1 MFKNKKEI
9 FSFRKYKAYG
19 LASAVIASMFL
30 MQGVVSAD
38 VVTTPDGT
46 KTTLSNDKASVTV
59 DSNHFKDSNDKT
71 AKELYDAKEYEADK
85 VTTGK
90 DTVSDESKTVVSYE
104 TEDGTKLKEDVTKTA
119 TEEKELNY
127 KIEGPSGKEYTG
139 TSTPTSN
146 VNADL
151 EKQDTIEKDGEKY
164 KYVRTETTKGN
175 ETVLTDTHFNDVET
189 KASVEGM
196 HNEDGSIKYD
206 KIKNGS
212 RVWVLEEKEDGTYGN
227 YALIENAQ
235 GLSDEKIQE
244 AAKTATTKFSKSEV
258 EKLGGIKETDSI
270 VVYETNT
277 YAARKQETNHFGK
290 DFYYANTANESLFR
304 KDTIDKIF
312 EAGLEGLE
320 KRGDSYF
327 YKGVE
332 VPTIENFKTI
342 PMPDPDNNNK
352 IMTYDTDTNNKY
364 YTTEPEGYTVPTTYY
379 NVINDFFIKNP
390 ESEIFKNKAN
400 DVFWG
405 TNSGELSNSEE
416 IYSRIAFVTDILN
429 KSLKDKYNIDT
440 DTQDFK
446 NKTLESKTNNDRPV
460 FEKKY
465 SFKKTNLH
473 DNVKSWEETFDS
485 LLDKKLWIREISTS
499 YSVENVRKVRNLI
512 KAYQNLYGQ
521 PTSDVFNNKNDSD
534 VTINEY
540 AEAIYDNITSTY
552 IETFKDQF
560 TEEGAKA
567 LKNKFGNSPILKIGD
582 RVGYGLD
589 SSQEDMTVQAASE
602 LYRNSPGIIT
612 ENTEAFTYHDVI
624 TPLRAYR
631 LTADNNVVRHV
642 YEQVK
647 RGSVVATYSDED
659 GNKLADDVDVKTNE
673 YEGEDY
679 TTSAKEIR
687 PIYNY
692 ETVNGLTKTTTT
704 TYELIKTPDN
714 ANGKVV
720 AETTTVVPY
729 VYRKVVTVDIK
740 GSVIA
745 TYKDEE
751 GNILASEEKVITNQN
766 AGTYYAAASKPI
778 QAATSSKETEH
789 GRKVTVITYE
799 LIKTP
804 DNETGEVV
812 GGETLVVPYVYRK
825 VVTVKSDGGVVATH
839 KDTEGNDLAPKE
851 VIKSHAPNGEAYT
864 TSAKE
869 IPSKVVTDKT
879 PEGFTRT
886 TTTTYTLVENPADKD
901 GNVVGGDTITVPY
914 VYKPTTDIKI
924 NGSVIATY
932 TTEDGEKLADNE
944 SVKTDAPEREA
955 YTATAKE
962 FESKTETSDVNGL
975 TKTTVTRYELIEN
988 PANKD
993 GNVMG
998 NQTITVPYVYRKVVT
1013 ETINGSVIATYKD
1026 TEGNELAPQETVKT
1040 NEPSGTAYTTSS
1052 KEIPEKV
1059 ETDQTVK
1066 GLTRVTTTRYELVEN
1081 PSNKDGNVVG
1091 GETIT
1096 VPYVYKPV
1104 KTVQVNG
1111 SVIATYKTED
1121 GEKLADDVAVKTDAP
1136 SGEAYT
1142 TERKT
1147 FDSVTKEEDV
1157 NGFTRL
1163 TTTRYE
1169 LIETPTNADGSVEAD
1184 QITYVPYVYRKVVTV
1199 EIDGSV
1205 VATHKDTEGNE
1216 LSPQET
1222 IKSHTPDGDAY
1233 TTTAKSFDPVITTDT
1248 VDGLTR
1254 TTTTTY
1260 ELVETPT
1267 NANGNVKG
1275 GETIT
1280 VPYVYKKVVK
1290 QDTNGSVIVTHHDE
1304 NGVQLAQ
1311 DEKIKDNVKA
1321 GEPYT
1326 SSPKQFDSSVTTNHV
1341 NGLTQTTYAHYELS
1355 RIPSNDQGEV
1365 EGGKTTI
1372 VPYIYR
1378 RVERIVTNGS
1388 VVATYKDTEGNEL
1401 APQVNVKTDVEPGQ
1415 AYDTEVKTF
1424 ATESISESKPTDD
1437 VVKVTVTEYR
1447 LVKTPENKSG
1457 EVKDGQTIVV
1467 PYVYEKV
1474 VSVHYEKK
1482 DKPKQEFEI
1491 PKDAPKLEK
1500 DEYKLTRFML
1510 EDRQTEIKSYV
1521 EGFVE
1526 PLKTI
1531 GNYVY
1536 TGATDSNDSGDVIT
1550 HIYKLVEPKVPD
1562 TSELPNDAPIHDKP
1576 EFNGGV
1582 IPNDAPIHDKPEF
1595 NGGVIPNDAPIH
1607 DKPEFNGGIVPND
1620 PPVHEKPEFNGGV
1633 IPNESPIHD
1642 KPELKIPEQPVE
1654 TPVVPE
1660 TPKSQEKRQ
1669 DQFVTKE
1676 LPNTGTEASMLGLVG
1691 LATAIGSI
1699 GLLKLKKEDSE

>member
-1 MFKNKKEI
+1 MFKQNKLQI
-9 FSFRKYKAYG
+9 FSFRKVKGYG

-30 MQGVVSAD
+30 AQGVVSAD

-59 DSNHFKDSNDKT
+59 DANHFKDSNDKS

-85 VTTGK
+85 VTTGQ
-90 DTVSDESKTVVSYE
+90 DTVSNESKTVVSYE
-104 TEDGTKLKEDVTKTA
+104 TENGTKLKDDVTKTA

-127 KIEGPSGKEYTG
+127 KIDGPAGKEYTG
-139 TSTPTSN
+139 TSAPTSN

-164 KYVRTETTKGN
+164 KYVRTETTQGK

-206 KIKNGS
+206 KIKDGS

-227 YALIENAQ
+227 YTLIEKAQ

-244 AAKTATTKFSKSEV
+244 AAKTATTKFSKAEV

-277 YAARKQETNHFGK
+277 YAARKETSTQYGK
-290 DFYYANTANESLFR
+290 DFYYEFTANSSKLY
-304 KDTIDKIF
+304 KSYIDDIYNT
-312 EAGLEGLE
+312 GLDGLE
-320 KRGDSYF
+320 KQGDKYV
-327 YKGVE
+327 YKGKE
-332 VPTIENFKTI
+332 VVTIEDFKTI
-342 PMPDPDNNNK
+342 YDAPAEGSELLG
-352 IMTYDTDTNNKY
+352 TYTTDTSNKY
-364 YTTEPEGYTVPTTYY
+364 YTSYNYGTYAVPTTYY
-379 NVINDFFIKNP
+379 DVISDFLIAHPDSPLFAEKY
-390 ESEIFKNKAN
+390 K

-405 TNSGELSNSEE
+405 NGEELV
-416 IYSRIAFVTDILN
+416 YFKTAFVARLLN
-429 KSLKDKYNIDT
+429 NSLKSKYNLNIDT
-440 DTQDFK
+440 QNFS
-446 NKTLESKTNNDRPV
+446 NKPLDSKVDGSRPT
-460 FEKKY
+460 EKTTY
-465 SFKKTNLH
+465 SFVRTDLKGDEESYDASTNLYLTDDDLLKH
-473 DNVKSWEETFDS
+473 EISLSYSPENIERVRNWIKGFDS
-485 LLDKKLWIREISTS
+485 MH
-499 YSVENVRKVRNLI
+499 
-512 KAYQNLYGQ
+512 
-521 PTSDVFNNKNDSD
+521 
-534 VTINEY
+534 
-540 AEAIYDNITSTY
+540 
-552 IETFKDQF
+552 
-560 TEEGAKA
+560 
-567 LKNKFGNSPILKIGD
+567 NSPITDPFKDKPTSEITQQEYTDVTLNIVRGYYLSTYKGQFTPEQVKELRTKFGD
-582 RVGYGLD
+582 SVFEIVGNIVSEDLD
-589 SSQEDMTVQAASE
+589 SNNSKNYVINGDGSHIF
-602 LYRNSPGIIT
+602 RNSLGVVT
-612 ENTEAFTYHDVI
+612 ENTEQFTYHDVI

-631 LTADNNVVRHV
+631 LTADNNLVRHI

-647 RGSVVATYSDED
+647 RGSVVATYSDEE
-659 GNKLADDVDVKTNE
+659 GNKLADDVNVKTNE

-679 TTSAKEIR
+679 QTEAKTIR
-687 PIYNY
+687 PIYEY
-692 ETVNGLTKTTTT
+692 DTVNGLTKTTITR
-704 TYELIKTPDN
+704 YELIKTPDN

-720 AETTTVVPY
+720 AETTITVPY

-778 QAATSSKETEH
+778 QAATSSQETEH

-869 IPSKVVTDKT
+869 IPNKVVTDK
-879 PEGFTRT
+879 
-886 TTTTYTLVENPADKD
+886 
-901 GNVVGGDTITVPY
+901 
-914 VYKPTTDIKI
+914 
-924 NGSVIATY
+924 
-932 TTEDGEKLADNE
+932 
-944 SVKTDAPEREA
+944 
-955 YTATAKE
+955 
-962 FESKTETSDVNGL
+962 
-975 TKTTVTRYELIEN
+975 
-988 PANKD
+988 
-993 GNVMG
+993 
-998 NQTITVPYVYRKVVT
+998 
-1013 ETINGSVIATYKD
+1013 
-1026 TEGNELAPQETVKT
+1026 
-1040 NEPSGTAYTTSS
+1040 
-1052 KEIPEKV
+1052 
-1059 ETDQTVK
+1059 TVK

-1104 KTVQVNG
+1104 KSVQING
-1111 SVIATYKTED
+1111 SVIATYRTED

-1147 FDSVTKEEDV
+1147 FDNVTKEEDV

-1169 LIETPTNADGSVEAD
+1169 LIETPTNADGEVEAD
-1184 QITYVPYVYRKVVTV
+1184 QIIYVPYVYRKVVTV
-1199 EIDGSV
+1199 ELDGGV
-1205 VATHKDTEGNE
+1205 ITTHKDTDGNE
-1216 LSPQET
+1216 LSPTEV
-1222 IKSHTPDGDAY
+1222 IKSHSPEGDDY
-1233 TTTAKSFDPVITTDT
+1233 TTAPKTFDPIVTTDT

-1267 NANGNVKG
+1267 NANGQVKG
-1275 GETIT
+1275 GATIK
-1280 VPYVYKKVVK
+1280 VPYVYKKIVK
-1290 QDTNGSVIVTHHDE
+1290 QEINGSVIVTHHDE
-1304 NGVQLAQ
+1304 NGVQLAL

-1321 GEPYT
+1321 SEPYT
-1326 SSPKQFDSSVTTNHV
+1326 SSPKQFDSTVTTNHV

-1365 EGGKTTI
+1365 VGGETTI

-1401 APQVNVKTDVEPGQ
+1401 APQVDVKTNVEPGQ
-1415 AYDTEVKTF
+1415 AYDTEVKRFPIQTL
-1424 ATESISESKPTDD
+1424 SESKPTDD
-1437 VVKVTVTEYR
+1437 FVKVTVTEYR

-1457 EVKDGQTIVV
+1457 EVKDGQVIVV

-1482 DKPKQEFEI
+1482 DTPKPQFEI
-1491 PKDAPKLEK
+1491 PKDAPKVEK
-1500 DEYKLTRFML
+1500 EEAKFTRFTL
-1510 EDRQTEIKSYV
+1510 EDRRTAIKDMV
-1521 EGFVE
+1521 DGFVK
-1526 PLKTI
+1526 PDDVI
-1531 GNYVY
+1531 GSYTY
-1536 TGATDSNDSGDVIT
+1536 TGITDSDEGGAVIT
-1550 HIYKLVEPKVPD
+1550 HIYKLVESEVPNL
-1562 TSELPNDAPIHDKP
+1562 SELPKDSPVHDKP
-1576 EFNGGV
+1576 EYNGGA
-1582 IPNDAPIHDKPEF
+1582 IPNDAPIHDKPEY
-1595 NGGVIPNDAPIH
+1595 NGGA
-1607 DKPEFNGGIVPND
+1607 VPND
-1620 PPVHEKPEFNGGV
+1620 
-1633 IPNESPIHD
+1633 SPIHD
-1642 KPELKIPEQPVE
+1642 KPEVKIP
-1654 TPVVPE
+1654 TPELPKPE
-1660 TPKSQEKRQ
+1660 TPSVETSKPKPQEKY
-1669 DQFVTKE
+1669 VTKE
-1676 LPNTGTEASMLGLVG
+1676 LPNTGSESSALGLLGFAGV
-1691 LATAIGSI
+1691 IGSLL
-1699 GLLKLKKEDSE
+1699 LLKKQKED

>member
-1 MFKNKKEI
+1 MFKQNKLQI
-9 FSFRKYKAYG
+9 FSFRKVKGYG

-30 MQGVVSAD
+30 AQGVVSAD
-38 VVTTPDGT
+38 VVTNPDGT
-46 KTTLSNDKASVTV
+46 KTTLSNDKASITV
-59 DSNHFKDSNDKT
+59 DANHFKDSNDKS
-71 AKELYDAKEYEADK
+71 AKELYNAKEYEADK

-104 TEDGTKLKEDVTKTA
+104 TENGTKLKEDVTKTA

-164 KYVRTETTKGN
+164 KYVRTETTQGD
-175 ETVLTDTHFNDVET
+175 ETVLTNTNFNDVET

-196 HNEDGSIKYD
+196 YNNDGSIKYD

-212 RVWVLEEKEDGTYGN
+212 RVWVLEEKEDGTYGK

-244 AAKTATTKFSKSEV
+244 AAKTATTKFSKAEV

-277 YAARKQETNHFGK
+277 YAARKQTSEHFGK
-290 DFYYANTANESLFR
+290 DFYYNNTANESLFR

-320 KRGDSYF
+320 KRDNSYF

-332 VPTIENFKTI
+332 VPTIEDFKTI
-342 PMPDPDNNNK
+342 PSINDNK
-352 IMTYDTDTNNKY
+352 LYGYDTDTNNKY
-364 YTTEPEGYTVPTTYY
+364 YTTEPWGYTVPTTYY

-400 DVFWG
+400 SIFWG
-405 TNSGELSNSEE
+405 ANSGDHLDNTEE
-416 IYSRIAFVTDILN
+416 VYSRLAFVTDILN
-429 KSLKDKYNIDT
+429 KSLKDKYNIDN

-446 NKTLESKTNNDRPV
+446 NKTLESKSNNDRPV

-465 SFKKTNLH
+465 SFKKTDLH
-473 DNVKSWEETFDS
+473 DHVKSWEETFDS
-485 LLDKKLWIREISTS
+485 LLDKELWIRELSNS

-512 KAYQNLYGQ
+512 KAYQNLYGE

-540 AEAIYDNITSTY
+540 AEAIYNKITSHY
-552 IETFKDQF
+552 IETFKDLF

-567 LKNKFGNSPILKIGD
+567 IKNKFGNSPILRIGNK
-582 RVGYGLD
+582 VEHSLD
-589 SSQEDMTVQAASE
+589 ASQKDMTIQAGSE

-612 ENTEAFTYHDVI
+612 ENTEIFTYHDII

-631 LTADNNVVRHV
+631 LTADNNLVRHI

-647 RGSVVATYSDED
+647 RGSVVATYSDEE
-659 GNKLADDVDVKTNE
+659 GNKLADDVNVKTNE

-687 PIYNY
+687 PIYKY

-720 AETTTVVPY
+720 AETTITVPY

-778 QAATSSKETEH
+778 QAATSSQETEH

-839 KDTEGNDLAPKE
+839 KDTEGNDLVPKE
-851 VIKSHAPNGEAYT
+851 VIKSHAPNGDAYT

-869 IPSKVVTDKT
+869 IP
-879 PEGFTRT
+879 
-886 TTTTYTLVENPADKD
+886 
-901 GNVVGGDTITVPY
+901 
-914 VYKPTTDIKI
+914 
-924 NGSVIATY
+924 
-932 TTEDGEKLADNE
+932 
-944 SVKTDAPEREA
+944 
-955 YTATAKE
+955 
-962 FESKTETSDVNGL
+962 
-975 TKTTVTRYELIEN
+975 
-988 PANKD
+988 
-993 GNVMG
+993 
-998 NQTITVPYVYRKVVT
+998 
-1013 ETINGSVIATYKD
+1013 
-1026 TEGNELAPQETVKT
+1026 
-1040 NEPSGTAYTTSS
+1040 
-1052 KEIPEKV
+1052 EKV
-1059 ETDQTVK
+1059 ETDKTVK

-1104 KTVQVNG
+1104 KSVQING
-1111 SVIATYKTED
+1111 SVIATYRTED

-1147 FDSVTKEEDV
+1147 FNNVTKEEDV

-1169 LIETPTNADGSVEAD
+1169 LIETPTNADGEVEAD
-1184 QITYVPYVYRKVVTV
+1184 QIIYVPYVYRKVVTV
-1199 EIDGSV
+1199 ELDGGV
-1205 VATHKDTEGNE
+1205 IATHKDTDGNE
-1216 LSPQET
+1216 LSPTEV
-1222 IKSHTPDGDAY
+1222 IKSHSPEGDDY
-1233 TTTAKSFDPVITTDT
+1233 TTAPKTFDPIVTTDT

-1267 NANGNVKG
+1267 NANGQVKG
-1275 GETIT
+1275 GETIK
-1280 VPYVYKKVVK
+1280 VPYVYKKIVK
-1290 QDTNGSVIVTHHDE
+1290 QDINGSVIVTHHDE
-1304 NGVQLAQ
+1304 NGVQLAL
-1311 DEKIKDNVKA
+1311 DEKIKDNVKS

-1326 SSPKQFDSSVTTNHV
+1326 TSPKQFDSSITTNHV

-1401 APQVNVKTDVEPGQ
+1401 APQVDVKTNVEPGQ
-1415 AYDTEVKTF
+1415 AYDTEVKRFPIQTL
-1424 ATESISESKPTDD
+1424 SESKPTDD
-1437 VVKVTVTEYR
+1437 FVKVTVTEYR

-1457 EVKDGQTIVV
+1457 EVKDGQVIVV

-1482 DKPKQEFEI
+1482 DTPKPKFEI
-1491 PKDAPKLEK
+1491 PKDAPKVEK
-1500 DEYKLTRFML
+1500 EEAIFTRFTL
-1510 EDRQTEIKSYV
+1510 EDRRTAIKDMV
-1521 EGFVE
+1521 DGFVK
-1526 PLKTI
+1526 PDDVI
-1531 GNYVY
+1531 GSYTY
-1536 TGATDSNDSGDVIT
+1536 TGITDSDEGGAVIT
-1550 HIYKLVEPKVPD
+1550 HIYRKLETPEMNK
-1562 TSELPNDAPIHDKP
+1562 TPNDAPVHDKPEFNGDVIPNDSPVHDKPEYNGGAVPNDSPIHDKPEYNGGAVPNDAPVHDKPEYKGGVVPNDAPVHDKP

-1582 IPNDAPIHDKPEF
+1582 
-1595 NGGVIPNDAPIH
+1595 
-1607 DKPEFNGGIVPND
+1607 VPND
-1620 PPVHEKPEFNGGV
+1620 SPVHNKPKLDIPTPEIPTPTPELPKPET
-1633 IPNESPIHD
+1633 PS
-1642 KPELKIPEQPVE
+1642 VE
-1654 TPVVPE
+1654 TPK
-1660 TPKSQEKRQ
+1660 PKPQEKY
-1669 DQFVTKE
+1669 VTKE
-1676 LPNTGTEASMLGLVG
+1676 LPNTGSESSALGLLGFAGV
-1691 LATAIGSI
+1691 IGSLL
-1699 GLLKLKKEDSE
+1699 LLKKQKED

>member
-1 MFKNKKEI
+1 MFKQNKLQI
-9 FSFRKYKAYG
+9 FSFRKVKGYG

-30 MQGVVSAD
+30 AQGVVSAD
-38 VVTTPDGT
+38 VVTNPDGT

-59 DSNHFKDSNDKT
+59 DANHFKDSNDKS

-104 TEDGTKLKEDVTKTA
+104 TENGTKLKDDVTKTA

-127 KIEGPSGKEYTG
+127 KIEGSSGKEYTG

-151 EKQDTIEKDGEKY
+151 EKQDIIQKDGEKY
-164 KYVRTETTKGN
+164 KYVRTETTQGN
-175 ETVLTDTHFNDVET
+175 ETVLTDTHFNDVKT

-196 HNEDGSIKYD
+196 YNNDGSIKYN
-206 KIKNGS
+206 KIKDGS
-212 RVWVLEEKEDGTYGN
+212 RIWVLEEKEDGTYGN
-227 YALIENAQ
+227 YALIENSQ

-244 AAKTATTKFSKSEV
+244 VAKTATTKFSKAEV
-258 EKLGGIKETDSI
+258 EKLGGIKDTDSI
-270 VVYETNT
+270 VVYESNT
-277 YAARKQETNHFGK
+277 YTARKQTSEHFGK
-290 DFYYANTANESLFR
+290 DFYYNNTANESLFR

-320 KRGDSYF
+320 KRDNSYF

-332 VPTIENFKTI
+332 VPTIENFKTN
-342 PMPDPDNNNK
+342 PSFGDDNK
-352 IMTYDTDTNNKY
+352 LYGYDLDTNNKY
-364 YTTEPEGYTVPTTYY
+364 YTNEPAGYTVPTTYY

-390 ESEIFKNKAN
+390 ESEIFKNKVN
-400 DVFWG
+400 EVFWG
-405 TNSGELSNSEE
+405 ANSGDLPEHTEE
-416 IYSRIAFVTDILN
+416 VYSRLAFVTDILN
-429 KSLKDKYNIDT
+429 KSLKDKYNIDK

-446 NKTLESKTNNDRPV
+446 NKILESKSNNNRPV

-465 SFKKTNLH
+465 SFKKTDLH

-485 LLDKKLWIREISTS
+485 LLDKELWIREISTS
-499 YSVENVRKVRNLI
+499 YSIENVKKVRNLI
-512 KAYQNLYGQ
+512 KAYQNLYGV

-540 AEAIYDNITSTY
+540 AEVIYNRITSHY
-552 IETFKDQF
+552 IETYRDQF

-567 LKNKFGNSPILKIGD
+567 IKNKFGNSPILKIGD
-582 RVGYGLD
+582 RVGYPLNGD
-589 SSQEDMTVQAASE
+589 SDMSLLSEKDMDIQAAE
-602 LYRNSPGIIT
+602 EFYRNSPGIIT
-612 ENTEAFTYHDVI
+612 ENTEIFTYHDVI

-631 LTADNNVVRHV
+631 LTADNNLVRHI
-642 YEQVK
+642 YEKVK
-647 RGSVVATYSDED
+647 RGSVIATYSDEE
-659 GNKLADDVDVKTNE
+659 GNKLADDVNVKTNE

-687 PIYNY
+687 PIYKY

-704 TYELIKTPDN
+704 TYELIKTPEN

-720 AETTTVVPY
+720 AETTITVPY

-751 GNILASEEKVITNQN
+751 GTILASEEKVITNQN

-825 VVTVKSDGGVVATH
+825 VVTVKSDGGVIATH

-851 VIKSHAPNGEAYT
+851 VIKSHAPDGEAYT

-869 IPSKVVTDKT
+869 IP
-879 PEGFTRT
+879 
-886 TTTTYTLVENPADKD
+886 
-901 GNVVGGDTITVPY
+901 
-914 VYKPTTDIKI
+914 
-924 NGSVIATY
+924 
-932 TTEDGEKLADNE
+932 
-944 SVKTDAPEREA
+944 
-955 YTATAKE
+955 
-962 FESKTETSDVNGL
+962 
-975 TKTTVTRYELIEN
+975 
-988 PANKD
+988 
-993 GNVMG
+993 
-998 NQTITVPYVYRKVVT
+998 
-1013 ETINGSVIATYKD
+1013 
-1026 TEGNELAPQETVKT
+1026 
-1040 NEPSGTAYTTSS
+1040 
-1052 KEIPEKV
+1052 EKV
-1059 ETDQTVK
+1059 EIDQTVK

-1096 VPYVYKPV
+1096 VPYIYKPV
-1104 KTVQVNG
+1104 KSVQING
-1111 SVIATYKTED
+1111 SVIATYTTED
-1121 GEKLADDVAVKTDAP
+1121 GEKLANDVAVKTDAP

-1142 TERKT
+1142 TERKS
-1147 FDSVTKEEDV
+1147 FDTVTKEEDV

-1169 LIETPTNADGSVEAD
+1169 LIETPTNADGEVEAD
-1184 QITYVPYVYRKVVTV
+1184 QIIYVPYVYRKVVTV
-1199 EIDGSV
+1199 EIDGGV
-1205 VATHKDTEGNE
+1205 IATHKDTDGNE
-1216 LSPQET
+1216 LSPTEV
-1222 IKSHTPDGDAY
+1222 IKSHSPEGDDY
-1233 TTTAKSFDPVITTDT
+1233 TTAPKTFDPIITTDT
-1248 VDGLTR
+1248 VDGLTK

-1267 NANGNVKG
+1267 NANGQVKG
-1275 GETIT
+1275 GETIK
-1280 VPYVYKKVVK
+1280 VPYVYKKIVK
-1290 QDTNGSVIVTHHDE
+1290 QDINGSVIVTHHDE
-1304 NGVQLAQ
+1304 NGVQLAL

-1321 GEPYT
+1321 GKPYT
-1326 SSPKQFDSSVTTNHV
+1326 TSPKQFDSSITTNHV

-1365 EGGKTTI
+1365 IGGETTI

-1401 APQVNVKTDVEPGQ
+1401 APQVDVKTNVEPGQ
-1415 AYDTEVKTF
+1415 AYDTEVKRFPIQTL
-1424 ATESISESKPTDD
+1424 SESKPTDD
-1437 VVKVTVTEYR
+1437 SVKVTVTEYR

-1457 EVKDGQTIVV
+1457 EVKDGQVIVV

-1482 DKPKQEFEI
+1482 DTPKPKFEI
-1491 PKDAPKLEK
+1491 PKDAPKVEK
-1500 DEYKLTRFML
+1500 EEAKFTRFTL
-1510 EDRQTEIKSYV
+1510 EDRRTAIKDMV
-1521 EGFVE
+1521 DGFVK
-1526 PLKTI
+1526 PDDVI
-1531 GNYVY
+1531 GSYTY
-1536 TGATDSNDSGDVIT
+1536 TGITDSDEGGAVIT
-1550 HIYKLVEPKVPD
+1550 HIYKLVESEVPNL
-1562 TSELPNDAPIHDKP
+1562 SELPKDSPVHDKP
-1576 EFNGGV
+1576 EYNGGA
-1582 IPNDAPIHDKPEF
+1582 IPNDAPIHDKPEY
-1595 NGGVIPNDAPIH
+1595 NGGAVPNDAPVHDKPDYKGGVVPNDPPIH
-1607 DKPEFNGGIVPND
+1607 DKPEYNGGVVPND
-1620 PPVHEKPEFNGGV
+1620 SPVHNKPKLD
-1633 IPNESPIHD
+1633 IPTPEIPTPT
-1642 KPELKIPEQPVE
+1642 PELPKTETPSVE
-1654 TPVVPE
+1654 TSK
-1660 TPKSQEKRQ
+1660 PKPQEKY
-1669 DQFVTKE
+1669 VTKE
-1676 LPNTGTEASMLGLVG
+1676 LPNTGSESSALGLLGFAGV
-1691 LATAIGSI
+1691 IGSLL
-1699 GLLKLKKEDSE
+1699 LLKKQKED

>member
-30 MQGVVSAD
+30 AQGVVSAD
-38 VVTTPDGT
+38 VVTSADGT

-59 DSNHFKDSNDKT
+59 DSNHFKQSNDKT
-71 AKELYDAKEYEADK
+71 AKELYEAKEYEADK

-90 DTVSDESKTVVSYE
+90 DTVTDEYKTVVSFE

-127 KIEGPSGKEYTG
+127 KVEGPSGKEYTD

-164 KYVRTETTKGN
+164 KYVRTETTQGN
-175 ETVLTDTHFNDVET
+175 ETVLTNTHFNDVET

-196 HNEDGSIKYD
+196 YNNDGSIKYD
-206 KIKNGS
+206 KIKDGS

-244 AAKTATTKFSKSEV
+244 AAKTATTKFSKAEV

-277 YAARKQETNHFGK
+277 YAARKETSTQYGK
-290 DFYYANTANESLFR
+290 DFYFVYTAGDNYLR
-304 KDTIDKIF
+304 KSYIDDIF
-312 EAGLEGLE
+312 QAGLEGLE
-320 KRGDSYF
+320 KKEDKYF
-327 YKGVE
+327 YKGKEVVTVE
-332 VPTIENFKTI
+332 DSMKSDINQP
-342 PMPDPDNNNK
+342 NNN
-352 IMTYDTDTNNKY
+352 Y
-364 YTTEPEGYTVPTTYY
+364 YFTSLDRYVLPITYY
-379 NVINDFFIKNP
+379 SVISDFLIANP
-390 ESEIFKNKAN
+390 ESPIFAGKAEK
-400 DVFWG
+400 VFW
-405 TNSGELSNSEE
+405 NSVEE
-416 IYSRIAFVTDILN
+416 SYYLTAFVARLINESFNSKYQLTVDTENFTDKQIET
-429 KSLKDKYNIDT
+429 KSDN
-440 DTQDFK
+440 
-446 NKTLESKTNNDRPV
+446 SRPT
-460 FEKKY
+460 EKKTY
-465 SFKKTNLH
+465 SFVKTELNS
-473 DNVKSWEETFDS
+473 DEESYYASTHNNED
-485 LLDKKLWIREISTS
+485 DMWKQEISLS
-499 YSVENVRKVRNLI
+499 YSVENVERVRNFI
-512 KAYQNLYGQ
+512 KGYQSLTGR
-521 PTSDVFNNKNDSD
+521 TFSDPFNGKASSD
-534 VTINEY
+534 VTSQEY
-540 AEAIYDNITSTY
+540 VDAVFNKITSSYFATM
-552 IETFKDQF
+552 KDQF
-560 TEEGAKA
+560 TPEQIKE
-567 LKNKFGNSPILKIGD
+567 LRSKFGDAPFMMSG
-582 RVGYGLD
+582 RVIQIDYEND
-589 SSQEDMTVQAASE
+589 KPVYSFENNDTTV
-602 LYRNSPGIIT
+602 YRNSLGVVT
-612 ENTEAFTYHDVI
+612 ENTETFTYHDVI

-631 LTADNNVVRHV
+631 LTADNNTVRHI

-647 RGSVVATYSDED
+647 RGSVIATYSDED
-659 GNKLADDVDVKTNE
+659 GNKLADDVNVKTNE

-679 TTSAKEIR
+679 QTEAKQIR

-704 TYELIKTPDN
+704 TYELIKTPEN

-778 QAATSSKETEH
+778 QAATSSKDTEH

-839 KDTEGNDLAPKE
+839 KDTDGNDLAPKE
-851 VIKSHAPNGEAYT
+851 VIKSHAPNGDSYT

-869 IPSKVVTDKT
+869 IP
-879 PEGFTRT
+879 
-886 TTTTYTLVENPADKD
+886 
-901 GNVVGGDTITVPY
+901 
-914 VYKPTTDIKI
+914 
-924 NGSVIATY
+924 
-932 TTEDGEKLADNE
+932 
-944 SVKTDAPEREA
+944 
-955 YTATAKE
+955 
-962 FESKTETSDVNGL
+962 
-975 TKTTVTRYELIEN
+975 
-988 PANKD
+988 
-993 GNVMG
+993 
-998 NQTITVPYVYRKVVT
+998 
-1013 ETINGSVIATYKD
+1013 
-1026 TEGNELAPQETVKT
+1026 
-1040 NEPSGTAYTTSS
+1040 
-1052 KEIPEKV
+1052 EKV
-1059 ETDQTVK
+1059 EIDQTVK

-1096 VPYVYKPV
+1096 VPYIYKPV
-1104 KTVQVNG
+1104 KSVQING
-1111 SVIATYKTED
+1111 SVIATYTTED

-1142 TERKT
+1142 TERKS
-1147 FDSVTKEEDV
+1147 FDTVTKEEDV

-1169 LIETPTNADGSVEAD
+1169 LIETPTNADGEVEAD
-1184 QITYVPYVYRKVVTV
+1184 QIIYVPYVYRKVVTV
-1199 EIDGSV
+1199 ELDGSV
-1205 VATHKDTEGNE
+1205 VATYKDTDGNE
-1216 LSPQET
+1216 LAHQET
-1222 IKSHTPDGDAY
+1222 IASHAPDGDSY
-1233 TTTAKSFDPVITTDT
+1233 TTAPKTFDTIVTTDT

-1260 ELVETPT
+1260 ELVETPA
-1267 NANGNVKG
+1267 NANGQVKG

-1280 VPYVYKKVVK
+1280 VPYVYRKVVK
-1290 QDTNGSVIVTHHDE
+1290 QEINGSVIVTHHDE
-1304 NGVQLAQ
+1304 NGVQLAL
-1311 DEKIKDNVKA
+1311 DEKVKDNAKA

-1326 SSPKQFDSSVTTNHV
+1326 TSPKQFDSTITINHV
-1341 NGLTQTTYAHYELS
+1341 NGLTQKVFARYELV
-1355 RIPSNDQGEV
+1355 RIPSNDSGEV
-1365 EGGKTTI
+1365 EGGKTLI
-1372 VPYIYR
+1372 VPYIYS
-1378 RVERIVTNGS
+1378 RVESISTYGS

-1401 APQVNVKTDVEPGQ
+1401 APQVDVKTDVEPGQ
-1415 AYDTEVKTF
+1415 KYDTEAKRFPLQTL
-1424 ATESISESKPTDD
+1424 SESNPNDD
-1437 VVKVTVTEYR
+1437 TVKVTVTEYR

-1457 EVKDGQTIVV
+1457 KVKDGEVIVV

-1482 DKPKQEFEI
+1482 DKTKTEFEI
-1491 PKDAPKLEK
+1491 PKDAPKVEK
-1500 DEYKLTRFML
+1500 EEAKFTRFTL
-1510 EDRQTEIKSYV
+1510 EDRRTAVKDMED
-1521 EGFVE
+1521 GFVG
-1526 PLKTI
+1526 PDDVI
-1531 GNYVY
+1531 GHYAY
-1536 TGATDSNDSGDVIT
+1536 TGVTDSDEGGAVIT
-1550 HIYKLVEPKVPD
+1550 HIYRKLEP
-1562 TSELPNDAPIHDKP
+1562 SEMSKIPNESPILDKPELNVGTIPNESPVHDKP

-1582 IPNDAPIHDKPEF
+1582 IPNDAPVHEKPEF
-1595 NGGVIPNDAPIH
+1595 KGGA
-1607 DKPEFNGGIVPND
+1607 VPND
-1620 PPVHEKPEFNGGV
+1620 SPIHEKPEFNGGV

-1654 TPVVPE
+1654 TPVAEVKKPSQ
-1660 TPKSQEKRQ
+1660 PVAQKPQEKYA
-1669 DQFVTKE
+1669 TKE
-1676 LPNTGTEASMLGLVG
+1676 LPNTGTEASTLGLVG

>member
-1 MFKNKKEI
+1 MNFKTQKQI

-30 MQGVVSAD
+30 AHGVVSAD

-59 DSNHFKDSNDKT
+59 DSNHFKDSNDKS

-127 KIEGPSGKEYTG
+127 KIEGSSGKEYTG

-164 KYVRTETTKGN
+164 KYVRTETTQGN

-206 KIKNGS
+206 KIKDGS

-244 AAKTATTKFSKSEV
+244 ATKTATTKFSKAEV

-277 YAARKQETNHFGK
+277 YAARKESSTQYGK
-290 DFYYANTANESLFR
+290 DFYYALTANSNKFY
-304 KDTIDKIF
+304 KSYIDEIYN
-312 EAGLEGLE
+312 AGLDGLE
-320 KRGDSYF
+320 KQGNKYF
-327 YKGVE
+327 YKGQE
-332 VPTIENFKTI
+332 VPTIEDFKTI
-342 PMPDPDNNNK
+342 YRPSEDDPEHGSYTIDESNK
-352 IMTYDTDTNNKY
+352 HYIQSKGTYAVK
-364 YTTEPEGYTVPTTYY
+364 TTYY
-379 NVINDFFIKNP
+379 NVLSDFLIAHPDSPILAGK
-390 ESEIFKNKAN
+390 SSDI
-400 DVFWG
+400 FWG
-405 TNSGELSNSEE
+405 TDEE
-416 IYSRIAFVTDILN
+416 YYFNVAFIARLLN
-429 KSLKDKYNIDT
+429 ESLKSKYNLNIDT
-440 DTQDFK
+440 QNFS
-446 NKTLESKTNNDRPV
+446 NKPLDSKVEDNRPT
-460 FEKKY
+460 EKTTY
-465 SFKKTNLH
+465 SFVRTDLKG
-473 DNVKSWEETFDS
+473 DADS
-485 LLDKKLWIREISTS
+485 FFTSLYNTDDDMWKHEIGSS
-499 YSVENVRKVRNLI
+499 YSPENVEKVRRWVKGYKSMNGESVTDPFNN
-512 KAYQNLYGQ
+512 K
-521 PTSDVFNNKNDSD
+521 PTSEITQQEYIEAVFNNVFSF
-534 VTINEY
+534 Y
-540 AEAIYDNITSTY
+540 LSTY
-552 IETFKDQF
+552 
-560 TEEGAKA
+560 
-567 LKNKFGNSPILKIGD
+567 KNQLTPEQISEFRAKFGDSVFSLINNNVSWDYALEPSP
-582 RVGYGLD
+582 GYVLQGNG
-589 SSQEDMTVQAASE
+589 SE
-602 LYRNSPGIIT
+602 LYRNSLGVVT
-612 ENTEAFTYHDVI
+612 ENTESFTYHDVI

-631 LTADNNVVRHV
+631 LTADNNLVRHI

-659 GNKLADDVDVKTNE
+659 GNKLADDVNVKTNE
-673 YEGEDY
+673 YEGEVY

-687 PIYNY
+687 PIYKY

-704 TYELIKTPDN
+704 TYELIKTPEN

-720 AETTTVVPY
+720 AETTITVPY

-751 GNILASEEKVITNQN
+751 GTILASEEKVITNQN

-851 VIKSHAPNGEAYT
+851 VIKSHAPNGDAYT

-869 IPSKVVTDKT
+869 IP
-879 PEGFTRT
+879 
-886 TTTTYTLVENPADKD
+886 
-901 GNVVGGDTITVPY
+901 
-914 VYKPTTDIKI
+914 
-924 NGSVIATY
+924 
-932 TTEDGEKLADNE
+932 
-944 SVKTDAPEREA
+944 
-955 YTATAKE
+955 
-962 FESKTETSDVNGL
+962 
-975 TKTTVTRYELIEN
+975 
-988 PANKD
+988 
-993 GNVMG
+993 
-998 NQTITVPYVYRKVVT
+998 
-1013 ETINGSVIATYKD
+1013 
-1026 TEGNELAPQETVKT
+1026 
-1040 NEPSGTAYTTSS
+1040 
-1052 KEIPEKV
+1052 EKV
-1059 ETDQTVK
+1059 ETDKTVK

-1104 KTVQVNG
+1104 KSVQING
-1111 SVIATYKTED
+1111 SVIATYRTED

-1136 SGEAYT
+1136 SGEDYT

-1147 FDSVTKEEDV
+1147 FDSVVKEEDV
-1157 NGFTRL
+1157 NGFTRV

-1169 LIETPTNADGSVEAD
+1169 LIETPTNADGQVEAD
-1184 QITYVPYVYRKVVTV
+1184 QIIYVPYVYRKVVTV
-1199 EIDGSV
+1199 ELDGGV
-1205 VATHKDTEGNE
+1205 IATHKDTDGNE
-1216 LSPQET
+1216 LSPTEV
-1222 IKSHTPDGDAY
+1222 IKLHSPEGDVY
-1233 TTTAKSFDPVITTDT
+1233 KTKAKSFDPVVTTDT

-1260 ELVETPT
+1260 ELVETPA
-1267 NANGNVKG
+1267 NANGQVKG
-1275 GETIT
+1275 GETIK
-1280 VPYVYKKVVK
+1280 VPYVYRKVVK
-1290 QDTNGSVIVTHHDE
+1290 QEINGSVVVTHHDE
-1304 NGVQLAQ
+1304 NGVQLAL
-1311 DEKIKDNVKA
+1311 DETVKDNAKA

-1326 SSPKQFDSSVTTNHV
+1326 TSPKQFDSTITINHV
-1341 NGLTQTTYAHYELS
+1341 NGLTQKVFARYELV
-1355 RIPSNDQGEV
+1355 RIPANDSGEV
-1365 EGGKTTI
+1365 EGGKTLI
-1372 VPYIYR
+1372 VPYIYH
-1378 RVERIVTNGS
+1378 RVESISTYGS

-1401 APQVNVKTDVEPGQ
+1401 APQVDVKTDVEPGQ
-1415 AYDTEVKTF
+1415 AYDTEVKRFPIQTL
-1424 ATESISESKPTDD
+1424 SESKPTDD

-1457 EVKDGQTIVV
+1457 KVKDGQVIVV

-1482 DKPKQEFEI
+1482 DTLKPKFEI
-1491 PKDAPKLEK
+1491 PNYAPKVDKEEVK
-1500 DEYKLTRFML
+1500 FTRFTL
-1510 EDRQTEIKSYV
+1510 EDRRTAVKDMED
-1521 EGFVE
+1521 GFVG
-1526 PLKTI
+1526 PDDVI
-1531 GNYVY
+1531 GHYAYIGV
-1536 TGATDSNDSGDVIT
+1536 TDSDEGGAVIT
-1550 HIYKLVEPKVPD
+1550 HIYRQLKP
-1562 TSELPNDAPIHDKP
+1562 SEMFK
-1576 EFNGGV
+1576 
-1582 IPNDAPIHDKPEF
+1582 
-1595 NGGVIPNDAPIH
+1595 
-1607 DKPEFNGGIVPND
+1607 
-1620 PPVHEKPEFNGGV
+1620 

-1642 KPELKIPEQPVE
+1642 KPELNVGVIPNDAPNTSNPELKVTRFVLEDGVTEVQGSVTGLVDAPTLIGKYVFTGKTELDASGSVRTHIYKLVEGSIPNDAPILEKPELKIPEKEVPTPEVPTPE
-1654 TPVVPE
+1654 TPVAEVEKPSQ
-1660 TPKSQEKRQ
+1660 PVAQKPQEK
-1669 DQFVTKE
+1669 FVTKE
-1676 LPNTGTEASMLGLVG
+1676 LPNTGTEVSQSSALGILGLVSS
-1691 LATAIGSI
+1691 L
-1699 GLLKLKKEDSE
+1699 GLLGFVNKRKETEDKD

>member
-1 MFKNKKEI
+1 MFKQNKLQI
-9 FSFRKYKAYG
+9 FSFRKVKGYG

-30 MQGVVSAD
+30 AQGVVSAD

-46 KTTLSNDKASVTV
+46 KTTLSNDKASITV
-59 DSNHFKDSNDKT
+59 DANHFKDSNDKS
-71 AKELYDAKEYEADK
+71 AKELYEAKEYEADK

-90 DTVSDESKTVVSYE
+90 DTVNNESKTVVSYE

-127 KIEGPSGKEYTG
+127 KIEGSSGKEYTG

-164 KYVRTETTKGN
+164 KYVRTETTQGN

-196 HNEDGSIKYD
+196 YNNDGSIKYD
-206 KIKNGS
+206 KIKDGS

-244 AAKTATTKFSKSEV
+244 AAKTATTKFSKAEV

-270 VVYETNT
+270 VVYESNT
-277 YAARKQETNHFGK
+277 YAARKQTSEHFGK
-290 DFYYANTANESLFR
+290 DFYYLNTANESLFR
-304 KDTIDKIF
+304 KNTIDKIF

-320 KRGDSYF
+320 KRDNSYF

-332 VPTIENFKTI
+332 VPTIENFKTN
-342 PMPDPDNNNK
+342 PSYNENNELSG
-352 IMTYDTDTNNKY
+352 YDEDTSNKY
-364 YTTEPEGYTVPTTYY
+364 YTTEPWGYTVPTTYY

-400 DVFWG
+400 SIFWG
-405 TNSGELSNSEE
+405 ANSGDLLENTEE
-416 IYSRIAFVTDILN
+416 VYPRLAFVTDILN

-446 NKTLESKTNNDRPV
+446 NKTLESKSNNNRPV

-465 SFKKTNLH
+465 SFKKTDLH
-473 DNVKSWEETFDS
+473 DHVKSWEETNDS
-485 LLDKKLWIREISTS
+485 LLDKELWVRELSNS

-512 KAYQNLYGQ
+512 KAYQNLYGE

-540 AEAIYDNITSTY
+540 AEAIYNKITSHY
-552 IETFKDQF
+552 VETFKDLF

-567 LKNKFGNSPILKIGD
+567 IKNKFGNSPIIRIGNK
-582 RVGYGLD
+582 VEHSLD
-589 SSQEDMTVQAASE
+589 SSQKDMTIQAGSE

-612 ENTEAFTYHDVI
+612 ENTEQFTYHDVI

-631 LTADNNVVRHV
+631 LTADNNLVRHI

-647 RGSVVATYSDED
+647 RGSVDATYSDEE
-659 GNKLADDVDVKTNE
+659 GNKLADDVNVKTNE

-679 TTSAKEIR
+679 QTEAKTIR
-687 PIYNY
+687 PIYEY
-692 ETVNGLTKTTTT
+692 DKVNGLTKTTITR
-704 TYELIKTPDN
+704 YELIKTPDN

-720 AETTTVVPY
+720 AETTITVPY

-789 GRKVTVITYE
+789 DRKVTVITYE

-869 IPSKVVTDKT
+869 IPNKVVTDK
-879 PEGFTRT
+879 
-886 TTTTYTLVENPADKD
+886 
-901 GNVVGGDTITVPY
+901 
-914 VYKPTTDIKI
+914 
-924 NGSVIATY
+924 
-932 TTEDGEKLADNE
+932 
-944 SVKTDAPEREA
+944 
-955 YTATAKE
+955 
-962 FESKTETSDVNGL
+962 
-975 TKTTVTRYELIEN
+975 
-988 PANKD
+988 
-993 GNVMG
+993 
-998 NQTITVPYVYRKVVT
+998 
-1013 ETINGSVIATYKD
+1013 
-1026 TEGNELAPQETVKT
+1026 
-1040 NEPSGTAYTTSS
+1040 
-1052 KEIPEKV
+1052 
-1059 ETDQTVK
+1059 TVK

-1104 KTVQVNG
+1104 KSVQING
-1111 SVIATYKTED
+1111 SVIATYRTED

-1147 FDSVTKEEDV
+1147 FDNITKEEDV

-1169 LIETPTNADGSVEAD
+1169 LIETPTNADGEVEAD
-1184 QITYVPYVYRKVVTV
+1184 QIIYVPYVYRKVVTV
-1199 EIDGSV
+1199 ELDGRV
-1205 VATHKDTEGNE
+1205 IATHKDTDGNE
-1216 LSPQET
+1216 LSPTEV
-1222 IKSHTPDGDAY
+1222 IKSHSPEGDDY
-1233 TTTAKSFDPVITTDT
+1233 TTTPKTFDPIVTTDT
-1248 VDGLTR
+1248 VNGLTR

-1267 NANGNVKG
+1267 NANGQVKG
-1275 GETIT
+1275 GETIK
-1280 VPYVYKKVVK
+1280 VPYVYKKIVK
-1290 QDTNGSVIVTHHDE
+1290 QEINGSVIVTHHDE
-1304 NGVQLAQ
+1304 NGVQLEL
-1311 DEKIKDNVKA
+1311 DEKIKDNVKS

-1326 SSPKQFDSSVTTNHV
+1326 TSPKQFDSSITTNHV

-1401 APQVNVKTDVEPGQ
+1401 APQVDVKTNVEPGQ
-1415 AYDTEVKTF
+1415 AYDTEVKRFPIQTL
-1424 ATESISESKPTDD
+1424 SESKPTDD
-1437 VVKVTVTEYR
+1437 FVKVTVTEYR

-1457 EVKDGQTIVV
+1457 EVKDGQVIVV

-1482 DKPKQEFEI
+1482 DTPKPKFEI
-1491 PKDAPKLEK
+1491 PKDAPKVEK
-1500 DEYKLTRFML
+1500 EEAKFTRFTL
-1510 EDRQTEIKSYV
+1510 EDRRTAIKDMV
-1521 EGFVE
+1521 DGFVK
-1526 PLKTI
+1526 PDDVI
-1531 GNYVY
+1531 GSYTY
-1536 TGATDSNDSGDVIT
+1536 TGITDSDEGGAVIT
-1550 HIYKLVEPKVPD
+1550 HIYRKLETPEMNK
-1562 TSELPNDAPIHDKP
+1562 TPNDAPVHDKPEFNGDVIPNDSPVHDKPEYNGGAVPNDSPIHDKPEYNGGAVPNDAPVHDKPEYKGGVVPNDAPVHDKP

-1582 IPNDAPIHDKPEF
+1582 
-1595 NGGVIPNDAPIH
+1595 
-1607 DKPEFNGGIVPND
+1607 VPND
-1620 PPVHEKPEFNGGV
+1620 SPVHNKPKLDIPTPEIPTPTPELPKPET
-1633 IPNESPIHD
+1633 PS
-1642 KPELKIPEQPVE
+1642 VE
-1654 TPVVPE
+1654 TPK
-1660 TPKSQEKRQ
+1660 PKPQEKY
-1669 DQFVTKE
+1669 VTKE
-1676 LPNTGTEASMLGLVG
+1676 LPNTGSESSALGLLGFAGV
-1691 LATAIGSI
+1691 IGSLL
-1699 GLLKLKKEDSE
+1699 LLKKQKED

>member
-1 MFKNKKEI
+1 MFKQNKLQI
-9 FSFRKYKAYG
+9 FSFRKVKGYG

-30 MQGVVSAD
+30 AQGVVSAD

-59 DSNHFKDSNDKT
+59 DANHFKDSNDKS

-85 VTTGK
+85 VTTGQ
-90 DTVSDESKTVVSYE
+90 DTVSNESKTVVSYE
-104 TEDGTKLKEDVTKTA
+104 TENGTKLKDDITKTA

-127 KIEGPSGKEYTG
+127 KIDGPAGKEYTG
-139 TSTPTSN
+139 TSAPTSN

-164 KYVRTETTKGN
+164 KYVRTETTQGK

-206 KIKNGS
+206 KIKDGS

-227 YALIENAQ
+227 YTLIEKAQ

-244 AAKTATTKFSKSEV
+244 AAKTATTKFSKAEV

-277 YAARKQETNHFGK
+277 YAARKETSTQYGK
-290 DFYYANTANESLFR
+290 DFYYEFTANSSKLY
-304 KDTIDKIF
+304 KSYIDDIYNT
-312 EAGLEGLE
+312 GLDGLE
-320 KRGDSYF
+320 KQGDKYV
-327 YKGVE
+327 YKGKE
-332 VPTIENFKTI
+332 VVTIEDFKTI
-342 PMPDPDNNNK
+342 YETPVEDSELLG
-352 IMTYDTDTNNKY
+352 TYTTDTSNKY
-364 YTTEPEGYTVPTTYY
+364 YTSYNYGTYAVPTTYY
-379 NVINDFFIKNP
+379 DVISDFLIAHPDSPLFAGKY
-390 ESEIFKNKAN
+390 K

-405 TNSGELSNSEE
+405 NGDELV
-416 IYSRIAFVTDILN
+416 YFKTAFVARLLN
-429 KSLKDKYNIDT
+429 NSLKSKYNLNIDT
-440 DTQDFK
+440 QNFS
-446 NKTLESKTNNDRPV
+446 NKPLDSKVDGSRPT
-460 FEKKY
+460 EKTTY
-465 SFKKTNLH
+465 SFVRTDLKGDEESYDASTNLYLTDDDLLKH
-473 DNVKSWEETFDS
+473 EISLSYSPENIERVRNWIKGFDS
-485 LLDKKLWIREISTS
+485 MH
-499 YSVENVRKVRNLI
+499 
-512 KAYQNLYGQ
+512 
-521 PTSDVFNNKNDSD
+521 
-534 VTINEY
+534 
-540 AEAIYDNITSTY
+540 
-552 IETFKDQF
+552 
-560 TEEGAKA
+560 
-567 LKNKFGNSPILKIGD
+567 NSPITDPFKDKPTSEITQQEYTDVTLNIVRGYYLSTYKGQFTPEQVKELRTKFGD
-582 RVGYGLD
+582 SVFEIVGNIVSEDLD
-589 SSQEDMTVQAASE
+589 PNNSKNYVITGDGSHIF
-602 LYRNSPGIIT
+602 RNSLGVVT
-612 ENTEAFTYHDVI
+612 ENTESFTYHDVI

-631 LTADNNVVRHV
+631 LTADNNLVRHI

-647 RGSVVATYSDED
+647 RGSVVATYSDEE
-659 GNKLADDVDVKTNE
+659 GNKLADDVNVKTNE

-679 TTSAKEIR
+679 QTEAKTIR
-687 PIYNY
+687 PIYEY
-692 ETVNGLTKTTTT
+692 DTVNGLTKTTITR
-704 TYELIKTPDN
+704 YELIKTPDN

-720 AETTTVVPY
+720 AETTITVPY

-778 QAATSSKETEH
+778 QAATSSQETEH

-869 IPSKVVTDKT
+869 IPNKVVTDK
-879 PEGFTRT
+879 
-886 TTTTYTLVENPADKD
+886 
-901 GNVVGGDTITVPY
+901 
-914 VYKPTTDIKI
+914 
-924 NGSVIATY
+924 
-932 TTEDGEKLADNE
+932 
-944 SVKTDAPEREA
+944 
-955 YTATAKE
+955 
-962 FESKTETSDVNGL
+962 
-975 TKTTVTRYELIEN
+975 
-988 PANKD
+988 
-993 GNVMG
+993 
-998 NQTITVPYVYRKVVT
+998 
-1013 ETINGSVIATYKD
+1013 
-1026 TEGNELAPQETVKT
+1026 
-1040 NEPSGTAYTTSS
+1040 
-1052 KEIPEKV
+1052 
-1059 ETDQTVK
+1059 TVK

-1104 KTVQVNG
+1104 KSVQING
-1111 SVIATYKTED
+1111 SVIATYRTED

-1147 FDSVTKEEDV
+1147 FDNVTKEEDV

-1163 TTTRYE
+1163 TTTHYE
-1169 LIETPTNADGSVEAD
+1169 LIETPTNADGEVEAD
-1184 QITYVPYVYRKVVTV
+1184 QIIYVPYVYRKVVTV
-1199 EIDGSV
+1199 ELDGSV
-1205 VATHKDTEGNE
+1205 IATHKDTDGNE
-1216 LSPQET
+1216 LSPTEV
-1222 IKSHTPDGDAY
+1222 IKSHSPEGDDY
-1233 TTTAKSFDPVITTDT
+1233 TTAPKTFDPIVTTDT

-1267 NANGNVKG
+1267 NTNGQVKG
-1275 GETIT
+1275 GATIK
-1280 VPYVYKKVVK
+1280 VPYVYKKIVK
-1290 QDTNGSVIVTHHDE
+1290 QEINGSVIVTHHDE
-1304 NGVQLAQ
+1304 NGVQLAL

-1321 GEPYT
+1321 SEPYT
-1326 SSPKQFDSSVTTNHV
+1326 SSPKQFDSTVTTNHV

-1365 EGGKTTI
+1365 VGGETTI

-1401 APQVNVKTDVEPGQ
+1401 APQVDVKTNVEPGQ
-1415 AYDTEVKTF
+1415 AYDTEMKHFPIQTL
-1424 ATESISESKPTDD
+1424 SESKPTDD
-1437 VVKVTVTEYR
+1437 FIKVTVTEYR

-1457 EVKDGQTIVV
+1457 EVKDGQVIVV

-1482 DKPKQEFEI
+1482 DTPKPKFEI
-1491 PKDAPKLEK
+1491 PKDAPKVEK
-1500 DEYKLTRFML
+1500 EEAKFTRFTL
-1510 EDRQTEIKSYV
+1510 EDRRTAIKDMV
-1521 EGFVE
+1521 DGFVK
-1526 PLKTI
+1526 PDDVI
-1531 GNYVY
+1531 GSYTY
-1536 TGATDSNDSGDVIT
+1536 TGITDSDKEGAVIT
-1550 HIYKLVEPKVPD
+1550 HIYRKLETPEMNK
-1562 TSELPNDAPIHDKP
+1562 TPNDTPVHDKP
-1576 EFNGGV
+1576 EFNGDV
-1582 IPNDAPIHDKPEF
+1582 IPNDSPVHDKPEYNGGAVPNDSPIHDKPEYNGGAVPNDAPVHDKPEYKGGVVPNDAPVHDKPEF
-1595 NGGVIPNDAPIH
+1595 NGSV
-1607 DKPEFNGGIVPND
+1607 VPND
-1620 PPVHEKPEFNGGV
+1620 SPVHNKPKLDIPTPEIPTPTPELPKPET
-1633 IPNESPIHD
+1633 PS
-1642 KPELKIPEQPVE
+1642 VE
-1654 TPVVPE
+1654 TPK
-1660 TPKSQEKRQ
+1660 PKPQEKY
-1669 DQFVTKE
+1669 VTKE
-1676 LPNTGTEASMLGLVG
+1676 LPNTGSESSALGLLGFAGV
-1691 LATAIGSI
+1691 IGSLL
-1699 GLLKLKKEDSE
+1699 LLKKQKED

>member
-30 MQGVVSAD
+30 AQGVVSAD
-38 VVTTPDGT
+38 VVTSADGT

-59 DSNHFKDSNDKT
+59 DSNHFKQSNDKT
-71 AKELYDAKEYEADK
+71 AKELYESKEYEADK

-90 DTVSDESKTVVSYE
+90 DTVTDEYKTVVSYE
-104 TEDGTKLKEDVTKTA
+104 TEDGVKLKEDVTKTA
-119 TEEKELNY
+119 TEEKELDY
-127 KIEGPSGKEYTG
+127 KVEGTSGKEYTG

-164 KYVRTETTKGN
+164 KYVRTETTQGN

-196 HNEDGSIKYD
+196 YNNDGSIKYD
-206 KIKNGS
+206 KIKDGS
-212 RVWVLEEKEDGTYGN
+212 RVWVLEEKEDGTYGK

-235 GLSDEKIQE
+235 DLSDEKIQE
-244 AAKTATTKFSKSEV
+244 AAKTATTKFSKTEV
-258 EKLGGIKETDSI
+258 EKFGGIKETDSI

-277 YAARKQETNHFGK
+277 YAARKQTSEHFGK
-290 DFYYANTANESLFR
+290 DFYYNNTANESLFR

-320 KRGDSYF
+320 KRDNSYF

-342 PMPDPDNNNK
+342 PSIGDNK
-352 IMTYDTDTNNKY
+352 LYGYDLDTNNKY
-364 YTTEPEGYTVPTTYY
+364 YTNEPAGYTVPTTYY

-400 DVFWG
+400 SIFWG
-405 TNSGELSNSEE
+405 ANSGDHLDNTEE
-416 IYSRIAFVTDILN
+416 VYSRLAFVTDILN
-429 KSLKDKYNIDT
+429 KSLKDKYNIDN

-446 NKTLESKTNNDRPV
+446 NKTLESKSNNDRPV

-465 SFKKTNLH
+465 SFKKTDLH
-473 DNVKSWEETFDS
+473 DHVKSWEETFDS
-485 LLDKKLWIREISTS
+485 LLDKELWIRELSNS

-512 KAYQNLYGQ
+512 KAYQNLYGE

-540 AEAIYDNITSTY
+540 AEAIYNKITSHY

-560 TEEGAKA
+560 TEEGAKVI
-567 LKNKFGNSPILKIGD
+567 KNKFGNSPILKIGD
-582 RVGYGLD
+582 RVGYPLNGD
-589 SSQEDMTVQAASE
+589 SDMSLLSEKDMDIQSASE
-602 LYRNSPGIIT
+602 FYRNSPGIIT
-612 ENTEAFTYHDVI
+612 ENTELFTYHDVI

-631 LTADNNVVRHV
+631 LTADTNLVRHI

-647 RGSVVATYSDED
+647 RGSVVATYSDEE
-659 GNKLADDVDVKTNE
+659 GNKLADDVNVKTNE
-673 YEGEDY
+673 YEGEEY

-687 PIYNY
+687 PIYKY
-692 ETVNGLTKTTTT
+692 ETVNGLTKTTITR
-704 TYELIKTPDN
+704 YELIKTPDN

-720 AETTTVVPY
+720 AETTITVPY

-745 TYKDEE
+745 TYKDED
-751 GNILASEEKVITNQN
+751 GTILASEEKVITNQN

-778 QAATSSKETEH
+778 QAATSSKDTEH

-812 GGETLVVPYVYRK
+812 GGETLIVPYVYRK

-851 VIKSHAPNGEAYT
+851 VIKSHAPNG
-864 TSAKE
+864 
-869 IPSKVVTDKT
+869 D
-879 PEGFTRT
+879 
-886 TTTTYTLVENPADKD
+886 
-901 GNVVGGDTITVPY
+901 
-914 VYKPTTDIKI
+914 
-924 NGSVIATY
+924 
-932 TTEDGEKLADNE
+932 
-944 SVKTDAPEREA
+944 
-955 YTATAKE
+955 
-962 FESKTETSDVNGL
+962 
-975 TKTTVTRYELIEN
+975 
-988 PANKD
+988 
-993 GNVMG
+993 
-998 NQTITVPYVYRKVVT
+998 
-1013 ETINGSVIATYKD
+1013 
-1026 TEGNELAPQETVKT
+1026 
-1040 NEPSGTAYTTSS
+1040 AYTTSS

-1104 KTVQVNG
+1104 KSVQING
-1111 SVIATYKTED
+1111 SVIATYRTED

-1136 SGEAYT
+1136 SDEAYT

-1169 LIETPTNADGSVEAD
+1169 LIETPTNADGKVEAD
-1184 QITYVPYVYRKVVTV
+1184 QIIYVPYVYRKVVTV
-1199 EIDGSV
+1199 ELDGGV
-1205 VATHKDTEGNE
+1205 IATHKDTDGNE
-1216 LSPQET
+1216 LSPTEV
-1222 IKSHTPDGDAY
+1222 IKSHSPEGDDY
-1233 TTTAKSFDPVITTDT
+1233 TTAPKTFDPIVTTDT

-1267 NANGNVKG
+1267 NANGQVKG
-1275 GETIT
+1275 GETIK
-1280 VPYVYKKVVK
+1280 VPYVYKKIVK
-1290 QDTNGSVIVTHHDE
+1290 QDINGSVIVTHHDE
-1304 NGVQLAQ
+1304 NGVQLAL

-1341 NGLTQTTYAHYELS
+1341 NGLTQKVFARYELV
-1355 RIPSNDQGEV
+1355 RIPSNDSGEV
-1365 EGGKTTI
+1365 EGGKTLI
-1372 VPYIYR
+1372 VPYIYS
-1378 RVERIVTNGS
+1378 RVESISTYGS

-1401 APQVNVKTDVEPGQ
+1401 APQVDVKTDVEPGQ
-1415 AYDTEVKTF
+1415 KYDTEAKRFPLQTL
-1424 ATESISESKPTDD
+1424 SESNPNDD
-1437 VVKVTVTEYR
+1437 TVKVTVTEYR

-1457 EVKDGQTIVV
+1457 KVKDGEVIVV

-1482 DKPKQEFEI
+1482 DKTKTEFEI
-1491 PKDAPKLEK
+1491 PKDAPKVEK
-1500 DEYKLTRFML
+1500 EEAKFTRFTL
-1510 EDRQTEIKSYV
+1510 EDRRTAVKDMV
-1521 EGFVE
+1521 DGFVG
-1526 PLKTI
+1526 PDDVI
-1531 GNYVY
+1531 GHYAY
-1536 TGATDSNDSGDVIT
+1536 TGVTDSDEGGAVIT
-1550 HIYKLVEPKVPD
+1550 HIYRKLEP
-1562 TSELPNDAPIHDKP
+1562 SEMSKIPNESPILDKPELNVGTIPNESPVHDKP
-1576 EFNGGV
+1576 EFNGSV
-1582 IPNDAPIHDKPEF
+1582 IPNDAPVHEKPEY
-1595 NGGVIPNDAPIH
+1595 NGGAIPNESPI
-1607 DKPEFNGGIVPND
+1607 
-1620 PPVHEKPEFNGGV
+1620 HEKPEFNGGV
-1633 IPNESPIHD
+1633 IPNESPIHN

-1654 TPVVPE
+1654 TPVAEVEKPSQ
-1660 TPKSQEKRQ
+1660 PVAQKPQEKYA
-1669 DQFVTKE
+1669 TKE
-1676 LPNTGTEASMLGLVG
+1676 LPNTGAEASTLGLVG
-1691 LATAIGSI
+1691 LATAIASI

>member
-1 MFKNKKEI
+1 MFKQNKLQI
-9 FSFRKYKAYG
+9 FSFRKVKGYG

-30 MQGVVSAD
+30 AQGVVSAD

-59 DSNHFKDSNDKT
+59 DSSHFKDSNDKS

-90 DTVSDESKTVVSYE
+90 DTVSDESKTVVSFE
-104 TEDGTKLKEDVTKTA
+104 TESGTKLKEDITKTA

-127 KIEGPSGKEYTG
+127 KVEGTSGKEYTG
-139 TSTPTSN
+139 TDTTTSSVDAN
-146 VNADL
+146 L
-151 EKQDTIEKDGEKY
+151 EKQETIEKDGEKY
-164 KYVRTETTKGN
+164 KYVRTETTQGK
-175 ETVLTDTHFNDVET
+175 ETVLTETNFNDVET

-206 KIKNGS
+206 KIKDGS

-244 AAKTATTKFSKSEV
+244 AAKTATTKFSKAEV
-258 EKLGGIKETDSI
+258 EKLGGIKDTDSI

-277 YAARKQETNHFGK
+277 YAARKQTSEHFGK
-290 DFYYANTANESLFR
+290 DFYYSLTANESLFR
-304 KDTIDKIF
+304 KDIIDKIF

-320 KRGDSYF
+320 KRDNSYF

-342 PMPDPDNNNK
+342 PIPDTDNNK
-352 IMTYDTDTNNKY
+352 ITSYDTDTNNKY
-364 YTTEPEGYTVPTTYY
+364 YTNEPAGYTVPTTYY

-405 TNSGELSNSEE
+405 ANSGELDTAEE
-416 IYSRIAFVTDILN
+416 IYARIAFVTDILN

-446 NKTLESKTNNDRPV
+446 NKTLESKSNNNRPV

-465 SFKKTNLH
+465 SLKKTDLH
-473 DNVKSWEETFDS
+473 NSAKSWEEISDT
-485 LLDKKLWIREISTS
+485 LLDKELWVREFSNS

-512 KAYQNLYGQ
+512 KAYNNLYGE

-534 VTINEY
+534 VTVNEY
-540 AEAIYDNITSTY
+540 AEAIYNKIASTY

-567 LKNKFGNSPILKIGD
+567 IKNKFGNSPILKIGE
-582 RVGYGLD
+582 RVGYSLD
-589 SSQEDMTVQAASE
+589 SSQEDMTVQSASE
-602 LYRNSPGIIT
+602 FYRNSPGIIT
-612 ENTEAFTYHDVI
+612 ENTEQFTYHDVI

-631 LTADNNVVRHV
+631 LTADNNLVRHI

-647 RGSVVATYSDED
+647 RGSVVATYSDEE
-659 GNKLADDVDVKTNE
+659 GNKLADDVNVKTNE

-679 TTSAKEIR
+679 TTFAKEIR
-687 PIYNY
+687 PIYKY

-704 TYELIKTPDN
+704 TYELIKTPEN

-720 AETTTVVPY
+720 AETTITVPY

-751 GNILASEEKVITNQN
+751 GTILASEEKVITNQN

-825 VVTVKSDGGVVATH
+825 VVTIKSDGGVVATH
-839 KDTEGNDLAPKE
+839 KDTEGNELAPKE
-851 VIKSHAPNGEAYT
+851 VIKSHAPNGDAYT

-869 IPSKVVTDKT
+869 IP
-879 PEGFTRT
+879 
-886 TTTTYTLVENPADKD
+886 
-901 GNVVGGDTITVPY
+901 
-914 VYKPTTDIKI
+914 
-924 NGSVIATY
+924 
-932 TTEDGEKLADNE
+932 
-944 SVKTDAPEREA
+944 
-955 YTATAKE
+955 
-962 FESKTETSDVNGL
+962 
-975 TKTTVTRYELIEN
+975 
-988 PANKD
+988 
-993 GNVMG
+993 
-998 NQTITVPYVYRKVVT
+998 
-1013 ETINGSVIATYKD
+1013 
-1026 TEGNELAPQETVKT
+1026 
-1040 NEPSGTAYTTSS
+1040 
-1052 KEIPEKV
+1052 EKV
-1059 ETDQTVK
+1059 ETDKTVK
-1066 GLTRVTTTRYELVEN
+1066 GLKRVTTTRYELVEN

-1096 VPYVYKPV
+1096 VPYIYKPV
-1104 KTVQVNG
+1104 KSVQING
-1111 SVIATYKTED
+1111 SVIATYRTED

-1136 SGEAYT
+1136 SGENYT

-1147 FDSVTKEEDV
+1147 FDSVVKEEDV
-1157 NGFTRL
+1157 NGFTRV

-1169 LIETPTNADGSVEAD
+1169 LIETPTNADGQVEAD
-1184 QITYVPYVYRKVVTV
+1184 QIIYVPYVYRKVVTV
-1199 EIDGSV
+1199 ELDGGV
-1205 VATHKDTEGNE
+1205 IATHKDTDGNE
-1216 LSPQET
+1216 LSPTEV
-1222 IKSHTPDGDAY
+1222 IKSHSPEGDTY
-1233 TTTAKSFDPVITTDT
+1233 KTKAKSFDPVVTTDT

-1267 NANGNVKG
+1267 NANGQVKG
-1275 GETIT
+1275 GETIK
-1280 VPYVYKKVVK
+1280 VPYVYRKVVK
-1290 QDTNGSVIVTHHDE
+1290 QEINGSVVVTHHDE
-1304 NGVQLAQ
+1304 NGVQLAL
-1311 DEKIKDNVKA
+1311 DEKVKDNAKA

-1326 SSPKQFDSSVTTNHV
+1326 TSPKQFDSSITTNHV
-1341 NGLTQTTYAHYELS
+1341 NGLTQKVFARYELV
-1355 RIPSNDQGEV
+1355 RIPANDSGEV
-1365 EGGKTTI
+1365 EGGKTLI
-1372 VPYIYR
+1372 VPYIYH
-1378 RVERIVTNGS
+1378 RVESISTYGS

-1401 APQVNVKTDVEPGQ
+1401 APQVDVKTDVEPGQ
-1415 AYDTEVKTF
+1415 AYDTEVKRFPIQTL
-1424 ATESISESKPTDD
+1424 SESKPTDD

-1457 EVKDGQTIVV
+1457 KVKDGQVIVV

-1482 DKPKQEFEI
+1482 DTLKPKFEI
-1491 PKDAPKLEK
+1491 PNYAPKVDKEEVK
-1500 DEYKLTRFML
+1500 FTRFML
-1510 EDRQTEIKSYV
+1510 EDRRTAVKDMED
-1521 EGFVE
+1521 GFVG
-1526 PLKTI
+1526 PDDVI
-1531 GNYVY
+1531 GSYTY
-1536 TGATDSNDSGDVIT
+1536 TGVTDSDEGGAVIT
-1550 HIYKLVEPKVPD
+1550 HIYRQLKP
-1562 TSELPNDAPIHDKP
+1562 SEMSK
-1576 EFNGGV
+1576 
-1582 IPNDAPIHDKPEF
+1582 
-1595 NGGVIPNDAPIH
+1595 
-1607 DKPEFNGGIVPND
+1607 
-1620 PPVHEKPEFNGGV
+1620 

-1642 KPELKIPEQPVE
+1642 KPELNVGVIPNDAPNTSNPELKVTRFVLEDGVTEVQGSVTGLVDAPTLIGKYVFTGKTELDASGSVRTHIYKLVEGSIPNDAPILEKPELKIPEKEVPTPEVPTPE
-1654 TPVVPE
+1654 TPVAEVEKPSQ
-1660 TPKSQEKRQ
+1660 PVAQKPQEK
-1669 DQFVTKE
+1669 FATKE
-1676 LPNTGTEASMLGLVG
+1676 LPNTGTEVSQSSALGILGLVSS
-1691 LATAIGSI
+1691 L
-1699 GLLKLKKEDSE
+1699 GLLGFVNKKKETEDKD